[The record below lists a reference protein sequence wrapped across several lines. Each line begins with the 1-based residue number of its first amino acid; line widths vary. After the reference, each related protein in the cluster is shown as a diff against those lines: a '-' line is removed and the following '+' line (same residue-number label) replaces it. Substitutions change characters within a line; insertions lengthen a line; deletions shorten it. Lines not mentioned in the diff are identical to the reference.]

1 MTKAENTTPQELTG
15 NVITQRL
22 VQHGFEQ
29 VSQSAYGAHVL
40 LRRDHIDV
48 VVPGPLR
55 IVPSIVAEMIERS
68 LEAALGPDWL
78 LQNDEKEINSDQR
91 TDSLGRQD
99 FVILDVVVLEPSDDD
114 LWRAFLVDDL
124 STVGYAASRSGALAD
139 LKSAASLRI
148 GTATEHIVLVTP
160 DVL

>member
-22 VQHGFEQ
+22 VQRGFEQ

-48 VVPGPLR
+48 VVPGPSR
-55 IVPSIVAEMIERS
+55 IVPSIVAEMIQRS
-68 LEAALGPDWL
+68 LEATLGPDWL
-78 LQNDEKEINSDQR
+78 LQNDEKEISSGRR
-91 TDSLGRQD
+91 TDSLDRQV
-99 FVILDVVVLEPSDDD
+99 FVILDVVVLEPSGDD

-124 STVGYAASRSGALAD
+124 STVGYATSRSGALAD

>member
-1 MTKAENTTPQELTG
+1 MTKAENTTPKELNG
-15 NVITQRL
+15 NDITQRL
-22 VQHGFEQ
+22 VQRGFEQ

-48 VVPGPLR
+48 VVPGPSR
-55 IVPSIVAEMIERS
+55 IVPSIVAEMIQRS
-68 LEAALGPDWL
+68 LEATLGPDWL
-78 LQNDEKEINSDQR
+78 LQNDEKEISSGRR
-91 TDSLGRQD
+91 TDSLDRQV
-99 FVILDVVVLEPSDDD
+99 FVILDVVVLEPSGDD

-124 STVGYAASRSGALAD
+124 STVGYATSRSGALAD

>member
-1 MTKAENTTPQELTG
+1 MTKAENTTPKELNG

-22 VQHGFEQ
+22 VQHGFKQ

-48 VVPGPLR
+48 VVPGPSR
-55 IVPSIVAEMIERS
+55 IVPSIVAEMIQRS

-78 LQNDEKEINSDQR
+78 FQNDEKEISSGRR
-91 TDSLGRQD
+91 TDSLDRQV
-99 FVILDVVVLEPSDDD
+99 FVILDVVVLEPSGDD

-124 STVGYAASRSGALAD
+124 STVGYATSRSGALAD

>member
-1 MTKAENTTPQELTG
+1 MTKAENSTPKGLTG
-15 NVITQRL
+15 NIITQRL
-22 VQHGFEQ
+22 EQRGFEQ
-29 VSQSAYGAHVL
+29 VSQSEGGVHIL

-55 IVPSIVAEMIERS
+55 IVPPIVAEMIERS

-78 LQNDEKEINSDQR
+78 FRNDEKGNASDQR
-91 TDSLGRQD
+91 TDPLSRQD

-114 LWRAFLVDDL
+114 LWRAFLIDDL
-124 STVGYAASRSGALAD
+124 STVGYAGNRSGALAD

-148 GTATEHIVLVTP
+148 GVNAEHIVLVTP
-160 DVL
+160 DIL

>member
-1 MTKAENTTPQELTG
+1 MTKAENTTPKELNG
-15 NVITQRL
+15 NDITQRL
-22 VQHGFEQ
+22 VQRGFEQ

-48 VVPGPLR
+48 VVPGPSR
-55 IVPSIVAEMIERS
+55 IVPSIVAEMIQRS

-78 LQNDEKEINSDQR
+78 LQNDEKEISSGRR
-91 TDSLGRQD
+91 TDSLDRQV
-99 FVILDVVVLEPSDDD
+99 FVILDVVVLEPSGDD

-124 STVGYAASRSGALAD
+124 STVGYATSRSGALAD

>member
-1 MTKAENTTPQELTG
+1 MTKAENTTHQELTG

-22 VQHGFEQ
+22 VQHGFKQ

-48 VVPGPLR
+48 VVPGPSR
-55 IVPSIVAEMIERS
+55 IVPSIVAEMIQRS

-78 LQNDEKEINSDQR
+78 FQNDEKEISSGRR
-91 TDSLGRQD
+91 TDSLDRQV
-99 FVILDVVVLEPSDDD
+99 FVILDVVVLEPSGDD

-124 STVGYAASRSGALAD
+124 STVGYATSRSGALAD

>member
-1 MTKAENTTPQELTG
+1 MTKAENTTHQELTG

-22 VQHGFEQ
+22 VQRGFEQ

-48 VVPGPLR
+48 VVPGPSR

-99 FVILDVVVLEPSDDD
+99 FVILDVVVLEPSGDD

>member
-22 VQHGFEQ
+22 VQHGFKQ

-48 VVPGPLR
+48 VVPGPSR
-55 IVPSIVAEMIERS
+55 IVPSIVAEMIQRS

-78 LQNDEKEINSDQR
+78 LQNDEKEISSGRR
-91 TDSLGRQD
+91 TDSLDRQV
-99 FVILDVVVLEPSDDD
+99 FVILDVVVLEPSGDD

-124 STVGYAASRSGALAD
+124 STVGYATSRSGALAD

>member
-1 MTKAENTTPQELTG
+1 MTKAENSTPKGLTG

-22 VQHGFEQ
+22 VQRGFEQ
-29 VSQSAYGAHVL
+29 VSQSTYGAHVL

-68 LEAALGPDWL
+68 LEAALGPGWL
-78 LQNDEKEINSDQR
+78 FQNDKGESTSDQR
-91 TDSLGRQD
+91 TESLGRQD

-114 LWRAFLVDDL
+114 LWRAFLIDDL
-124 STVGYAASRSGALAD
+124 STVGYANSRSGALTD

-148 GTATEHIVLVTP
+148 GTNTEHIVLVTP
-160 DVL
+160 DIL